1 MVAISSFSRQFQV
14 SLTVMKYL
22 NWDFR
27 DAEKIGLG
35 KAEKP
40 GGTVKAKEVLQQ
52 RVQTTHTRPIFKMS
66 YRSRKSML

>member
-1 MVAISSFSRQFQV
+1 MVAISSFSRRFQL

-35 KAEKP
+35 KA
-40 GGTVKAKEVLQQ
+40 GWDQVKEALQQ

-66 YRSRKSML
+66 YKSRKSML